1 MLEPLT
7 LKSIRAAEDAIA
19 RVKSQHYAITGKEGI
34 ARLLLYMEAASIA
47 SLEGVR
53 LETSELLYH
62 RMNASP
68 LRGTGSGEHAAAA
81 RLMQIVRALER
92 ASDDPL
98 ACMTANDA
106 DPISA
111 AQAVSSMSDH
121 CSIAAFIS
129 DRLEPLDPPA
139 RTAALQEAGR
149 FGAHDAIDP
158 ITKAALVS
166 AQLAVVASAPAP
178 TLDAAATPD
187 AAPTLDA
194 AAPTPDAALPYLEA
208 HAILCKSGLE
218 RDASHPQ
225 GLFVLPMTA
234 RAASDADAYAR
245 SLTTFA
251 VSDDGR
257 GAFFATNDRIAFLA
271 KSIMAACDEA
281 LGLLVDIKMLQL
293 EWRCRMK
300 AAEGAPIDGKTIAA
314 LVANPIFSV
323 SSTGIR
329 GVRDLLETGIIRRW
343 PNVRDGSVFYVPQ
356 VVDILADHQKRII
369 DCGFMA

>member
-166 AQLAVVASAPAP
+166 AQLAVVASAP
-178 TLDAAATPD
+178 
-187 AAPTLDA
+187 APTLDA